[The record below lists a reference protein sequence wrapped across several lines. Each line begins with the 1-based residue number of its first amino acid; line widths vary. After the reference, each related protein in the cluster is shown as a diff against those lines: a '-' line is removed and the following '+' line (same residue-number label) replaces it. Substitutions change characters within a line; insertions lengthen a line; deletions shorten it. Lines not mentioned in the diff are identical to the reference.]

1 MSICL
6 LKWHLDVP
14 PTISPECVADFCA
27 RAGRGSVR
35 KRFQN
40 SPFRARPT
48 CIASRD
54 SLSELPP
61 PPRLPRAHPPST
73 PNTRPTRIIDAS
85 STLECTF
92 ILSSC
97 KSWNYCQPLGASQA
111 WRIPIPIGRSLILSP
126 PLPFE
131 LFLPGPLRASNTF
144 KQPPCTTAHD
154 IVRDAGRSSHL
165 HENKS
170 LDTTSSLLVA
180 ESVTVAQH
188 GRSSPNAGFAKE
200 RQD

>member
-1 MSICL
+1 MYL
-6 LKWHLDVP
+6 LPFLQSVSLTFARVP
-14 PTISPECVADFCA
+14 VVGQFASDSRIPPSAPAQLA
-27 RAGRGSVR
+27 SLRATACPS
-35 KRFQN
+35 
-40 SPFRARPT
+40 
-48 CIASRD
+48 C
-54 SLSELPP
+54 P

-131 LFLPGPLRASNTF
+131 LFLPGPLCASNTF